1 MANMN
6 DLYDALRRADA
17 AGDTES
23 ARKLANYIRSLQAP
37 APQPPSKQ
45 RTYGEALQDIG
56 AGVVGGIGSLVQLPG
71 QLYGLATGDMS
82 RTGA

>member
-6 DLYDALRRADA
+6 DLYEALRRADA
-17 AGDTES
+17 AGDTE
-23 ARKLANYIRSLQAP
+23 AATKLAQYIRSLQQP
-37 APQPPSKQ
+37 VVTPPPSKE

-71 QLYGLATGDMS
+71 PLYGLATGDM
-82 RTGA
+82 